1 MNYVL
6 LYCFEDYSFVTHIIM
21 CTARIARRE
30 IQGRYDNILKGEQVF
45 EFRSREGEIS
55 ENKTY
60 EEILGWW
67 DKANT
72 YLRYASNIFNFL
84 LKNVNGSL
92 VLKREPFVS
101 KNALSLFITDEFSSL
116 CLCLSFGW

>member
-6 LYCFEDYSFVTHIIM
+6 LYCFEDYSFVTLIIM

-60 EEILGWW
+60 EEILG
-67 DKANT
+67 
-72 YLRYASNIFNFL
+72 
-84 LKNVNGSL
+84 
-92 VLKREPFVS
+92 
-101 KNALSLFITDEFSSL
+101 
-116 CLCLSFGW
+116 